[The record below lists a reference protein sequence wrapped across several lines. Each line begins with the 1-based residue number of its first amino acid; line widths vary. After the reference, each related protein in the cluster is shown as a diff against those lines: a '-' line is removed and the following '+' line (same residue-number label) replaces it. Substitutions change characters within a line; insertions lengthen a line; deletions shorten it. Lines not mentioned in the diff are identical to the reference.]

1 MQRRF
6 TSIFIMLSVAVL
18 ILVAPMAVGADD
30 VIIIGME
37 AEPDSFDIHKTSGGV
52 GMAVG
57 HLIYDYLIHYG
68 PDGDRLPGLA
78 QSWEFS
84 EDASSLTFHLRA
96 NVRFHDGTDFN
107 AAAVKYNFDRLMD
120 PATGSPRMTELSNA
134 IDSIKTPDDLTVI
147 FNLTAPDVAFIG
159 YYIGE
164 VTNGAIISPAA
175 IEKYGDEIASNPV
188 GTGPFKFVS
197 WELGQ
202 RVVLERNE
210 DYWGGAPLP
219 SQIIVRP
226 IPDASTRLVEL
237 ETGGVHYLHKV
248 EPDQMGFISENPNLE
263 LYAKP
268 STSLY
273 GLWFNQNRE
282 PFDDLNVRKAIA
294 LAIDV
299 DTIVEILGGAAVV
312 RSQGPVPVLN
322 LGHNPNIVEPG
333 YDPEEARR
341 LLADSGWTLG
351 ADDIYQKDGQKLEF
365 TILSA
370 DGRYVQ
376 DKQMS
381 EAAQDQLSQLGMK
394 VSLRIVEPGS
404 FSNEWISGNF
414 DMVFLG
420 GWFTDNDPAR
430 GPMYLF
436 LGNTQYNVFGFVHE
450 ELQTAF
456 AAARSVG
463 DFEARKDLAWQAQE
477 IINDAVVAVWFYN
490 ANILG
495 ASTARLKGYEHN
507 GIGFLRFD
515 NVYLDD

>member
-1 MQRRF
+1 MHRRLI
-6 TSIFIMLSVAVL
+6 SILITLFIALVL
-18 ILVAPMAVGADD
+18 VTPLAMGADD
-30 VIIIGME
+30 VIVIGMA
-37 AEPDSFDIHKTSGGV
+37 AEPDSFDTHKTSGGV
-52 GMAVG
+52 GMAVA
-57 HLIYDYLIHYG
+57 HLVYDYLIHYG

-78 QSWEFS
+78 ESWEFS
-84 EDASSLTFHLRA
+84 EDASTLTLYLRSG
-96 NVRFHDGTDFN
+96 VTFHDGSDFN

-120 PATGSPRMTELSNA
+120 TATGSPRQSELSSA
-134 IDSIKTPDDLTVI
+134 IASIETPDDLTVI
-147 FNLTAPDVAFIG
+147 FNLAAPDVAFIG

-164 VTNGAIISPAA
+164 VTNGAIISPTA
-175 IEKYGDEIASNPV
+175 IEKYGDEIGSNPV

-237 ETGGVHYLHKV
+237 ETGGIHYLHKV
-248 EPDQMGFISENPNLE
+248 EPDQMSFIVGNPDLD

-273 GLWFNQNRE
+273 GLWFNQNVE
-282 PFDDLNVRKAIA
+282 PFNDLNVRKAIA

-299 DTIVEILGGAAVV
+299 DTIVEVLGGAAVV
-312 RSQGPVPVLN
+312 RSQGPVPILN
-322 LGHNPNIVEPG
+322 LGHDPNIVEPG
-333 YDPEEARR
+333 YNVAEAKR
-341 LLADSGWTLG
+341 LLSNSGWALG
-351 ADDIYQKDGQKLEF
+351 SDGVYEKDGQKLEF

-370 DGRYVQ
+370 DGRYIQ

-381 EAAQDQLSQLGMK
+381 EAAQDQLKQLGMN
-394 VSLRIVEPGS
+394 VSLRVVEPGS

-436 LGNTQYNVFGFVHE
+436 LGDTQYNVFGFVHE

-456 AAARSVG
+456 STARSNG
-463 DFEARKDLAWQAQE
+463 DFEARKALAWDAQE

-495 ASTARLKGYEHN
+495 AATSKLMGYEHN

-515 NVYLDD
+515 NVYLAD